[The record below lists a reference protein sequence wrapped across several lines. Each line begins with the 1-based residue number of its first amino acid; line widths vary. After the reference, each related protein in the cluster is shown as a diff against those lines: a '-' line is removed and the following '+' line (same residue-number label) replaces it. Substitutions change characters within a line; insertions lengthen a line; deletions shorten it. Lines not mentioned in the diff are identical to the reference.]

1 MKGVAFLH
9 SMDGIGFLVVILCAT
24 SIVLATASPFVT
36 LALKMRPPNT
46 HFSPIIPYF
55 MPSQNI
61 LGPAAALQSAA
72 NVTGPAALQ
81 SAANV
86 TGPAALQS
94 AANVTGPAALQG
106 PGPAAALQ
114 GPGPAAAL
122 QGPGPAAAL
131 QGPGPAALQS
141 PSNVASKTSNQ
152 TGTEGFLSKGTI
164 NSLIR
169 TPTSNWIA
177 TGNWSM
183 SIDNGS
189 LTGFATNMTWYNS
202 NGKASHTH
210 EFSNFKSAGGTIQ
223 GKNIVING
231 FMDVGT
237 NHRMVWKNVPS
248 MISIQ
253 GGKTIRI
260 SVDDNATN
268 HHFAGQPVFGL
279 VTSSVPCSDVPGANM
294 EVLPSCQK

>member
-24 SIVLATASPFVT
+24 SIVLATASPFAT

-86 TGPAALQS
+86 T
-94 AANVTGPAALQG
+94 
-106 PGPAAALQ
+106 
-114 GPGPAAAL
+114 
-122 QGPGPAAAL
+122 GPAAAL

-237 NHRMVWKNVPS
+237 NHRLVWKNVPS

>member
-9 SMDGIGFLVVILCAT
+9 SMDGIGFLVVILCVI
-24 SIVLATASPFVT
+24 SIVLATASPFAT
-36 LALKMRPPNT
+36 LALKMRPYNT

-55 MPSQNI
+55 MPPQNI
-61 LGPAAALQSAA
+61 LGPA
-72 NVTGPAALQ
+72 
-81 SAANV
+81 
-86 TGPAALQS
+86 
-94 AANVTGPAALQG
+94 
-106 PGPAAALQ
+106 
-114 GPGPAAAL
+114 
-122 QGPGPAAAL
+122 
-131 QGPGPAALQS
+131 AALQS

-183 SIDNGS
+183 SIDNGR

-210 EFSNFKSAGGTIQ
+210 EFSNLKSAGGTIQ

-237 NHRMVWKNVPS
+237 NHRLVWKNVPS
-248 MISIQ
+248 TISIQ

>member
-1 MKGVAFLH
+1 MEGIAFL
-9 SMDGIGFLVVILCAT
+9 IVILCVI
-24 SIVLATASPFVT
+24 SIVLATASPFAT
-36 LALKMRPPNT
+36 LALKMRASNI

-55 MPSQNI
+55 MPPQNI
-61 LGPAAALQSAA
+61 LGPAAALQSASNA
-72 NVTGPAALQ
+72 TG
-81 SAANV
+81 
-86 TGPAALQS
+86 T
-94 AANVTGPAALQG
+94 AALQG
-106 PGPAAALQ
+106 LGPAAALQ
-114 GPGPAAAL
+114 SPA
-122 QGPGPAAAL
+122 
-131 QGPGPAALQS
+131 
-141 PSNVASKTSNQ
+141 NVASKTSNQ
-152 TGTEGFLSKGTI
+152 TGTGGFLSKGRI

-183 SIDNGS
+183 IIDNGS

-210 EFSNFKSAGGTIQ
+210 EFSNLRPAGGTIQ

-237 NHRMVWKNVPS
+237 NHRLVWKNVPS
-248 MISIQ
+248 VISIQ
-253 GGKTIRI
+253 GGKTISI

-279 VTSSVPCSDVPGANM
+279 VTSFVPCSDVPGANM

>member
-1 MKGVAFLH
+1 
-9 SMDGIGFLVVILCAT
+9 
-24 SIVLATASPFVT
+24 
-36 LALKMRPPNT
+36 
-46 HFSPIIPYF
+46 
-55 MPSQNI
+55 
-61 LGPAAALQSAA
+61 
-72 NVTGPAALQ
+72 
-81 SAANV
+81 
-86 TGPAALQS
+86 
-94 AANVTGPAALQG
+94 
-106 PGPAAALQ
+106 
-114 GPGPAAAL
+114 
-122 QGPGPAAAL
+122 
-131 QGPGPAALQS
+131 
-141 PSNVASKTSNQ
+141 
-152 TGTEGFLSKGTI
+152 LSKGTI

-189 LTGFATNMTWYNS
+189 LTGFATNRTRYNS

-210 EFSNFKSAGGTIQ
+210 EFSNLKSAGGTIQ

-237 NHRMVWKNVPS
+237 NHRLVWKNVPS
-248 MISIQ
+248 TISIQ

-279 VTSSVPCSDVPGANM
+279 VTSFVPCSDVPGANM

>member
-1 MKGVAFLH
+1 MGG
-9 SMDGIGFLVVILCAT
+9 MGFLVIILCVI
-24 SIVLATASPFVT
+24 SIVLATASPVAT
-36 LALKMRPPNT
+36 LALKMRPSNT

-55 MPSQNI
+55 MPPQNI
-61 LGPAAALQSAA
+61 LGPAAALQS
-72 NVTGPAALQ
+72 PA
-81 SAANV
+81 
-86 TGPAALQS
+86 
-94 AANVTGPAALQG
+94 
-106 PGPAAALQ
+106 
-114 GPGPAAAL
+114 
-122 QGPGPAAAL
+122 
-131 QGPGPAALQS
+131 
-141 PSNVASKTSNQ
+141 NVASKTSNQ
-152 TGTEGFLSKGTI
+152 TGTGGFLSKGTI

-210 EFSNFKSAGGTIQ
+210 EFGNLRSAGGTIQ
-223 GKNIVING
+223 GKNIIING

-237 NHRMVWKNVPS
+237 NHRLVWKNVPS
-248 MISIQ
+248 TISIQ

-294 EVLPSCQK
+294 EVLPR

>member
-1 MKGVAFLH
+1 
-9 SMDGIGFLVVILCAT
+9 MDGMGSLVVILCVI
-24 SIVLATASPFVT
+24 SIVLATASPFAT
-36 LALKMRPPNT
+36 LALKIRPSNT

-55 MPSQNI
+55 MPPQNI

-72 NVTGPAALQ
+72 NATGPA
-81 SAANV
+81 
-86 TGPAALQS
+86 
-94 AANVTGPAALQG
+94 AALQG

-131 QGPGPAALQS
+131 QSPA
-141 PSNVASKTSNQ
+141 NVASKTSNQ
-152 TGTEGFLSKGTI
+152 TGTGGFLSKGTI

-189 LTGFATNMTWYNS
+189 LTGFGTNMTWYNS

-210 EFSNFKSAGGTIQ
+210 EFYNLRAGAGTIQ
-223 GKNIVING
+223 GNNIIING
-231 FMDVGT
+231 LTDVGT
-237 NHRMVWKNVPS
+237 NHRVVWKNVPTT
-248 MISIQ
+248 ISIQ

-260 SVDDNATN
+260 SVADNATN

-279 VTSSVPCSDVPGANM
+279 VTSFMPCSDVPGPNM

>member
-1 MKGVAFLH
+1 MN
-9 SMDGIGFLVVILCAT
+9 GIGFLVVILCVI
-24 SIVLATASPFVT
+24 SIVLATASPVAT
-36 LALKMRPPNT
+36 LALKMRPSNT

-55 MPSQNI
+55 MHPQNI

-72 NVTGPAALQ
+72 NATGPA
-81 SAANV
+81 
-86 TGPAALQS
+86 
-94 AANVTGPAALQG
+94 AALQG

-131 QGPGPAALQS
+131 QPTANAT
-141 PSNVASKTSNQ
+141 SKTSNQ
-152 TGTEGFLSKGTI
+152 TGTGGFLSKGTI

-189 LTGFATNMTWYNS
+189 LTGFGTNMTWYNS

-210 EFSNFKSAGGTIQ
+210 EFSNLKSAGGTIQ

-237 NHRMVWKNVPS
+237 NHRLIWKNVPS
-248 MISIQ
+248 TISIQ

-279 VTSSVPCSDVPGANM
+279 VTSFVPCSDIPGANM

>member
-9 SMDGIGFLVVILCAT
+9 SMHRIGLLVVILCVI
-24 SIVLATASPFVT
+24 SIILATASPFAT
-36 LALKMRPPNT
+36 LALKMRPSNT

-55 MPSQNI
+55 MPPQNI
-61 LGPAAALQSAA
+61 SRPAAALQ
-72 NVTGPAALQ
+72 GPAN
-81 SAANV
+81 AA
-86 TGPAALQS
+86 
-94 AANVTGPAALQG
+94 
-106 PGPAAALQ
+106 GPAAALQ
-114 GPGPAAAL
+114 GPANAAGPAAL
-122 QGPGPAAAL
+122 QGPANA
-131 QGPGPAALQS
+131 
-141 PSNVASKTSNQ
+141 ASKTSNQ
-152 TGTEGFLSKGTI
+152 TGTGGFLSKGTI

-189 LTGFATNMTWYNS
+189 ISGFATNMTWYNS

-210 EFSNFKSAGGTIQ
+210 EFSNLKSAGGTIQ

-237 NHRMVWKNVPS
+237 NHRLVWKNVPS
-248 MISIQ
+248 TISIQ

-260 SVDDNATN
+260 SMDDNATN

>member
-1 MKGVAFLH
+1 MN
-9 SMDGIGFLVVILCAT
+9 GIGFLVVILCVI
-24 SIVLATASPFVT
+24 SMVLATASPYAT
-36 LALKMRPPNT
+36 LALKVPAYNA

-55 MPSQNI
+55 MPPQNI
-61 LGPAAALQSAA
+61 LGPAPALQSAA
-72 NVTGPAALQ
+72 NAT
-81 SAANV
+81 
-86 TGPAALQS
+86 
-94 AANVTGPAALQG
+94 
-106 PGPAAALQ
+106 GPAAALQ

-122 QGPGPAAAL
+122 QPTANAT
-131 QGPGPAALQS
+131 
-141 PSNVASKTSNQ
+141 SKTSNQ
-152 TGTEGFLSKGTI
+152 TGTGGFLAKGTI

-189 LTGFATNMTWYNS
+189 LTGFGTNMTWYNS

-210 EFSNFKSAGGTIQ
+210 EFRNLKSAGGTIE

-237 NHRMVWKNVPS
+237 NHRVVWKNVPS
-248 MISIQ
+248 TISIQ

-279 VTSSVPCSDVPGANM
+279 VTSFVPCSDVPGANM
-294 EVLPSCQK
+294 EVLQSCQK

>member
-1 MKGVAFLH
+1 M
-9 SMDGIGFLVVILCAT
+9 
-24 SIVLATASPFVT
+24 
-36 LALKMRPPNT
+36 PP
-46 HFSPIIPYF
+46 
-55 MPSQNI
+55 QNI
-61 LGPAAALQSAA
+61 LGPAAALQGL
-72 NVTGPAALQ
+72 GPAA
-81 SAANV
+81 
-86 TGPAALQS
+86 ALQ
-94 AANVTGPAALQG
+94 AT
-106 PGPAAALQ
+106 GPAAALQ
-114 GPGPAAAL
+114 GPANATGPAAAL
-122 QGPGPAAAL
+122 QGPSFSA
-131 QGPGPAALQS
+131 
-141 PSNVASKTSNQ
+141 SNLAGKTSNQ
-152 TGTEGFLSKGTI
+152 TGTGGLLSKGTI

-169 TPTSNWIA
+169 TPISNWIA

-210 EFSNFKSAGGTIQ
+210 EFSNFKSAGGTIL

-237 NHRMVWKNVPS
+237 NHRLVWKNVPS

-253 GGKTIRI
+253 GGRTIRI
-260 SVDDNATN
+260 SVDDNTTN

>member
-9 SMDGIGFLVVILCAT
+9 SMDGIGFLVVILCVIL
-24 SIVLATASPFVT
+24 IVLATASPFAT
-36 LALKMRPPNT
+36 LALIMPPPNT

-81 SAANV
+81 GL
-86 TGPAALQS
+86 GPAAALQGP
-94 AANVTGPAALQG
+94 ANATGPAALQG
-106 PGPAAALQ
+106 PSFSPA
-114 GPGPAAAL
+114 
-122 QGPGPAAAL
+122 
-131 QGPGPAALQS
+131 
-141 PSNVASKTSNQ
+141 NVASKTSNQ
-152 TGTEGFLSKGTI
+152 TGTGGLLSKGTI

-223 GKNIVING
+223 GKNMVING

-237 NHRMVWKNVPS
+237 NHRLVWKNVPS

>member
-1 MKGVAFLH
+1 
-9 SMDGIGFLVVILCAT
+9 MDGITVLVVILCVISTVYITAYSFAT
-24 SIVLATASPFVT
+24 AVKVLAS
-36 LALKMRPPNT
+36 NT
-46 HFSPIIPYF
+46 HNAPIIPYF
-55 MPSQNI
+55 MPPQNI
-61 LGPAAALQSAA
+61 S
-72 NVTGPAALQ
+72 
-81 SAANV
+81 
-86 TGPAALQS
+86 
-94 AANVTGPAALQG
+94 
-106 PGPAAALQ
+106 
-114 GPGPAAAL
+114 
-122 QGPGPAAAL
+122 GPAAAL

-189 LTGFATNMTWYNS
+189 ISGFATNMTWYNS

-237 NHRMVWKNVPS
+237 NHRLVWKNVPS

>member
-1 MKGVAFLH
+1 MGC
-9 SMDGIGFLVVILCAT
+9 LVVILCVI
-24 SIVLATASPFVT
+24 SLVLATASPFAT
-36 LALKMRPPNT
+36 LALKVPPSNA

-55 MPSQNI
+55 MHPQNTS
-61 LGPAAALQSAA
+61 GPA
-72 NVTGPAALQ
+72 
-81 SAANV
+81 
-86 TGPAALQS
+86 
-94 AANVTGPAALQG
+94 AALQG

-131 QGPGPAALQS
+131 QLPA
-141 PSNVASKTSNQ
+141 NVTSKTSNQ
-152 TGTEGFLSKGTI
+152 TGTGGFLSKGTI
-164 NSLIR
+164 NSLIQ
-169 TPTSNWIA
+169 TPTGNWIA

-189 LTGFATNMTWYNS
+189 LTGFGTNMTWFNS

-210 EFSNFKSAGGTIQ
+210 EFHNLRAGAGTIQ
-223 GKNIVING
+223 GNNIIING
-231 FMDVGT
+231 LTDVGT
-237 NHRMVWKNVPS
+237 NHRVVWKNVPTT
-248 MISIQ
+248 ISIQ

-260 SVDDNATN
+260 SVADNATN

-279 VTSSVPCSDVPGANM
+279 VTSFMPCSDVPGPNM